1 MAILYDKNHDL
12 PANNKEIEMKNKA
25 FAALIPAALLLS
37 ACTTVEPAYK
47 DIGSRSGP
55 CVDGGPD
62 VVAQKFYDLRI
73 QQPTQGLPDSQLL
86 AKYRPYLSDSLYQ
99 KLLKANADR
108 DKPTQLTHGDLFS
121 SHVSGPTS
129 ASVAD
134 ASTIPNTDARNIP
147 LRVKLSRNGEQAVEW
162 QDEVLMV
169 REGTCWAVDDVRYVA
184 NWPRPGGGSL
194 SQTLE
199 K

>member
-1 MAILYDKNHDL
+1 MKYL
-12 PANNKEIEMKNKA
+12 PFTAVVP
-25 FAALIPAALLLS
+25 LALLLS

-47 DIGSRSGP
+47 DIGTRVGP

-62 VVAQKFYDLRI
+62 SVAQQFYDLRT
-73 QQPTQGLPDSQLL
+73 QQPSQGLPDAQLL
-86 AKYRPYLSDSLYQ
+86 AKYRPLLSDSLYQ
-99 KLLKANADR
+99 SLIQAQAKPNKAALLS
-108 DKPTQLTHGDLFS
+108 GDIFS
-121 SHVSGPTS
+121 SQNQGATD

-147 LRVKLSRNGEQAVEW
+147 LRVNLTRGDTHW

-169 REGTCWAVDDVRYVA
+169 REGTCWTVNDVRYLSPA
-184 NWPRPGGGSL
+184 PHLAGGSL
-194 SQTLE
+194 VQLLE